1 MRRNEETG
9 KLEIGDEA
17 PFFSLKGTD
26 SKIHSLSDFN
36 GAAGFVVLFTSNHCP
51 YAQAYEQRIS
61 SLANHFT
68 PEGIEMVAICSNDAD
83 SYPEDNFENMVSKS
97 KAMDFA
103 IPYLQDES
111 QDVARAYSAVC
122 TPEAFLFDADRRL
135 CYRGLIDDNHE
146 DEQEVSEHYLAD
158 AIRNLLAGK
167 APEPAETHAIG
178 CSIKWKA
185 S

>member
-1 MRRNEETG
+1 MRRNEDTG

-36 GAAGFVVLFTSNHCP
+36 DSVGFVVIFTSNHCP

-61 SLANHFT
+61 SLANHFA
-68 PEGIEMVAICSNDAD
+68 PEGIAMAAICSNDAD
-83 SYPEDNFENMVSKS
+83 SYPEDNFENMVLKS
-97 KAMDFA
+97 QSMDFA
-103 IPYLQDES
+103 IPYLQDET

-122 TPEAFLFDADRRL
+122 TPECFLFDGERRL
-135 CYRGLIDDNHE
+135 CYRGLFDDNHN
-146 DEQEVSEHYLAD
+146 DENSVEKHYLAD
-158 AIRNLLAGK
+158 AIRSLLAGE
-167 APEPAETHAIG
+167 APIPAETHAIG
-178 CSIKWKA
+178 CSIKWKQ